1 MSNDKKADFS
11 DVTSTVDSTAAVAP
25 KADFSDVSARVDST
39 AQIAGEQQYTV
50 QKGDSLSRIAK
61 HLLGDANA
69 WKQIFE
75 ANRDVL
81 SDPDKIFPGQTL
93 TIPPRQG

>member
-25 KADFSDVSARVDST
+25 KADFSDVTARVDST

-61 HLLGDANA
+61 HLLGDTNA

-93 TIPPRQG
+93 KIPPRQG